1 MGLKIKNASPFFPDY
16 IKEIDFDD
24 FEKIDVGI
32 KGVKNS
38 NHFLW
43 HLWHLFDVQYAP
55 V

>member
-32 KGVKNS
+32 KGEKNS
-38 NHFLW
+38 NHFYGNYGICLMFNM
-43 HLWHLFDVQYAP
+43 LL
-55 V
+55 